1 MYVEI
6 VDVSNHVADLE
17 TVNLQ
22 IWNAHKVF
30 VVWKKAVE
38 ANSLIVLVEMN
49 IVKMGM

>member
-6 VDVSNHVADLE
+6 VDVSNHVTDQE

-22 IWNAHKVF
+22 IWNAHEVF
-30 VVWKKAVE
+30 VVWMMAVVDK
-38 ANSLIVLVEMN
+38 SLIVLVEMN